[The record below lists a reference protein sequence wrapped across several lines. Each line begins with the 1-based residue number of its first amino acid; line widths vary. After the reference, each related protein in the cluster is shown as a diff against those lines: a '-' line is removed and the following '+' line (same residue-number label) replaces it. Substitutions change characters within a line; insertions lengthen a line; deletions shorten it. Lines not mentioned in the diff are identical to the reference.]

1 VGRGLAPRSRAQR
14 RCTTRTGRKGPTSII
29 IDEAASTRMKPPV
42 TNDPIEFS
50 LAFVAALRKRTD
62 LSQPPSLRTA
72 LAIPRFLSARLF
84 RKGSLTA
91 RDFVEAAVYIT
102 PFEDQGAAFDVAR
115 EIVFPREKLP
125 LDDAASDK
133 PEDDDLDAVVVKN
146 ADPPAG
152 AANDNGPSL
161 LDDLA
166 GMDLGDLGSLDLA
179 ALDKA
184 LDAQT
189 SAAVE
194 MKSLDLLSEMAASND
209 DEDKSTAALVNLFGG
224 PAELEAEG
232 VRDREAVDD
241 LLLDRLKGRAGAL
254 TPEEAFH
261 AGVAGFDEELL
272 GEDVDDTP
280 GGEVTLPWEKA
291 GLLAHKGKDA
301 IAELLDGALNE
312 GDAHELGRMLA
323 FLAPH
328 KKRLGKSH
336 GAFQK
341 RALAS
346 ARHLSDWA
354 EMLDGLGAFVQPPK
368 DLLASSAQ
376 ENLPRALAAA
386 EELEKAF
393 NKTLKPTVFEEW
405 ASAVTESPGLE
416 FLLDCSVPCAK
427 WDAMLD
433 EAFQLEVREDLD
445 EAAQLATT
453 EARAER
459 VRAALPK
466 GRRLRD
472 TKSPKG
478 AALAGELSTLALV
491 AIQDRSRF
499 LPLMDALVDAKLM
512 PSDNARV
519 VAAGLALGIDEAEIW
534 ARLSAPLEQLRYLI
548 EARVQDVQRHIDI
561 VGKVDFVPEE
571 MLKELVFRCLD
582 EQYGPPFLLGIA
594 TLLAIALGPVSE
606 MVPRELVEKALG
618 YKGIGGGEN
627 LLVQWFEHRTTLH
640 TDLRNRI
647 KEIAKAA
654 LIDAAFAWVHKGTG
668 SAEQG
673 LVPQSRARPFRAGDE
688 VDDLDLEATL
698 DALVASGKS
707 LDQMGDDDLFVTD
720 KSSGRAGFGVL
731 IDISGSMSG
740 KDLAV
745 CAIAVVMLLG
755 KLKPE
760 EIAIA
765 LFESNTHV
773 VKRFHEKRDLDE
785 VADTLLELNA
795 TGGTRVDQALRFIAD
810 EFDSETE
817 HERRLLFLLSDFCFF
832 EEERELM
839 PLAQRIRDMDVG
851 YLGASHGS
859 VCQAPCNFLLRHLG
873 GHSVKLSSMQKL
885 PEVLLQAL
893 TVVGEGKLR

>member
-1 VGRGLAPRSRAQR
+1 
-14 RCTTRTGRKGPTSII
+14 
-29 IDEAASTRMKPPV
+29 MKPV

-115 EIVFPREKLP
+115 EIVFPREKMP
-125 LDDAASDK
+125 LGDEAAK
-133 PEDDDLDAVVVKN
+133 PVDEALDAVVVKQP
-146 ADPPAG
+146 DPSAG

-189 SAAVE
+189 AAAVE

-232 VRDREAVDD
+232 VRDREAVDA
-241 LLLDRLKGRAGAL
+241 LLEDRLKARAGAL

-261 AGVAGFDEELL
+261 AGHAGFDEDLA
-272 GEDVDDTP
+272 GD
-280 GGEVTLPWEKA
+280 VTLPWERA
-291 GLLAHKGKDA
+291 GLLASKGKDA
-301 IAELLDGALNE
+301 IAELLEGALDD

-328 KKRLGKSH
+328 KKKLGRAH

-386 EELEKAF
+386 DELEKAF
-393 NKTLKPTVFEEW
+393 GKTLKPTVFEEW

-416 FLLDCSVPCAK
+416 FLLDCCVPCAK

-433 EAFQLEVREDLD
+433 DAFNLEVREDLD
-445 EAAQLATT
+445 EAAALGTT

-466 GRRLRD
+466 GKRLRD

-478 AALAGELSTLALV
+478 AALAGELATLALV
-491 AIQDRSRF
+491 AIQDRTRF

-561 VGKVDFVPEE
+561 VGKVDFIPDE

-594 TLLAIALGPVSE
+594 TLLALALGPVSE
-606 MVPRELVEKALG
+606 MVPAPLVEKALG
-618 YKGIGGGEN
+618 YKGIGGGGEN
-627 LLVQWFEHRTTLH
+627 LLVQWFEHRTSLH
-640 TDLRNRI
+640 QDLRNRV

-668 SAEQG
+668 SAETG

-698 DALVASGKS
+698 DGLIAAGKS
-707 LDQMGDDDLFVTD
+707 LDQLNDDDLFVTD

-785 VADTLLELNA
+785 VADTLLELQA

-810 EFDSETE
+810 EFDSERE

-832 EEERELM
+832 EEEKELV

-859 VCQAPCNFLLRHLG
+859 VCQGPCNVLLRHLG

-885 PEVLLQAL
+885 PEILLQAL

>member
-1 VGRGLAPRSRAQR
+1 
-14 RCTTRTGRKGPTSII
+14 
-29 IDEAASTRMKPPV
+29 MKPV
-42 TNDPIEFS
+42 TSDPIEFS

-115 EIVFPREKLP
+115 EIVFPREKMP
-125 LDDAASDK
+125 LDPDAGDPK
-133 PEDDDLDAVVVKN
+133 DEDLDAVVVKK
-146 ADPPAG
+146 ADPA

-166 GMDLGDLGSLDLA
+166 GMDLGDLASLDLA

-189 SAAVE
+189 AAAVE
-194 MKSLDLLSEMAASND
+194 MKSLDVLSELAASND

-232 VRDREAVDD
+232 ARDREAVDA
-241 LLLDRLKGRAGAL
+241 LLTDRLKGRAGAL

-261 AGVAGFDEELL
+261 AGNAGFDDDLA
-272 GEDVDDTP
+272 GEI
-280 GGEVTLPWEKA
+280 TLPWERA
-291 GLLAHKGKDA
+291 GLLASKGKDA
-301 IAELLDGALNE
+301 IADLLDGALDDA
-312 GDAHELGRMLA
+312 DAHELGRMLA
-323 FLAPH
+323 FLSPH
-328 KKRLGKSH
+328 KKKLGRAH

-341 RALAS
+341 KALAS

-368 DLLASSAQ
+368 DLLASSVQ

-386 EELEKAF
+386 DELEKAF
-393 NKTLKPTVFEEW
+393 GKTLKPTVFEEW

-416 FLLDCSVPCAK
+416 FLLDCCVPCAT
-427 WDAMLD
+427 WDTMLD
-433 EAFQLEVREDLD
+433 EAFTLEVRGDLD
-445 EAAQLATT
+445 EAAQLPTT

-466 GRRLRD
+466 GKRLRD

-478 AALAGELSTLALV
+478 AALAGELATLALV
-491 AIQDRSRF
+491 AMQDRTRF

-519 VAAGLALGIDEAEIW
+519 VAAALALGIDEAEIW

-548 EARVQDVQRHIDI
+548 EARVHDVQRHIDI
-561 VGKVDFVPEE
+561 VGKIDFVPEE

-594 TLLAIALGPVSE
+594 TLLALALGPVSE
-606 MVPRELVEKALG
+606 MVPAPLVEKALG

-627 LLVQWFEHRTTLH
+627 LLVQWFEHRSSLH
-640 TDLRNRI
+640 KDLRSRI

-668 SAEQG
+668 SADQG

-698 DALVASGKS
+698 DALVSSGKS
-707 LDQMGDDDLFVTD
+707 LDQLNDDDLFVTD

-785 VADTLLELNA
+785 VADTLLELQA

-810 EFDSETE
+810 EFDSESE

-859 VCQAPCNFLLRHLG
+859 LCQGPCNFLLRHLG